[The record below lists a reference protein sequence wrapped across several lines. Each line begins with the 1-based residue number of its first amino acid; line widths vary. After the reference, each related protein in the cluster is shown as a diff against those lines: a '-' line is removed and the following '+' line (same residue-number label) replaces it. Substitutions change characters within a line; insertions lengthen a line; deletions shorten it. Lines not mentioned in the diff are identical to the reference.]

1 MTIQKSMGMMASLPL
16 IRGPGKGLRIVAL
29 SYPTEP
35 IRVCTAH
42 KVCLTRLRLERSCPE
57 GRKLTR

>member
-1 MTIQKSMGMMASLPL
+1 MGMMASLPL
-16 IRGPGKGLRIVAL
+16 IRGPGKGLRIAAL
-29 SYPTEP
+29 SYPPEP

-42 KVCLTRLRLERSCPE
+42 KACLTRLRLERSCPE